1 LRCFD
6 APEKEIRLTPPNERY
21 LCVHAHF
28 YQPPRENPWLE
39 SIEVQDSAYPYHD
52 WNERVTAECY
62 APNAAARILNG
73 EGRIRSILNN
83 YSKIS
88 FNFGPTLLSWM
99 EKASPEIYATILA
112 ADRES
117 RPQRSGY
124 GSALGQAY
132 NHMIMP
138 LANARDKV
146 TQVVWGIADFAYR
159 FGRMPEG
166 MWLPEAAVDLA
177 SLDALASKGI
187 LFTILSPFS
196 AKQARKIGEKEWSD
210 VSGGKIDPSMAY
222 RVSLPSGRKISVF
235 FYDGPASRAI
245 AFENLLASGENF
257 ANRLLGTY
265 SDDRAHPQLAH
276 IATDGETYGHH
287 KPHGDMALA
296 YALHYI
302 ESKGLARL
310 TNYAEFLERFPP
322 THEAEIFENSSWSCA
337 HGVERWRANC
347 GCNSGGHTDWNQ
359 EWRAPL
365 REALD
370 WLRDAANGVYQLRG
384 AELFQDPWAARDDYI
399 RVILDR
405 KAETICDF
413 LRRHLKVKTSAED
426 KIAALRLLELQ
437 RHLMLMYTSCG
448 WFFDE
453 LSGMETVQVIQYA
466 GRAVQLAE
474 SLSPGR
480 KFGEEFVEKL
490 SRAKS
495 NLPENGDGRQ
505 VYEKFVKPAML
516 DLKRVGAHYAVSSLF
531 EDFGAES
538 HVYCYRVSRED
549 FRSIPAG
556 KTKLVAGRTKITSD
570 ITGESANVSFGVVHF
585 GDHNIAGGVRD
596 FQSSEAYE
604 STLSEITT
612 AFASGDLTELVRV
625 VDNAYG
631 REGNLLR
638 VLFRDEQR
646 KIVKEILASALE
658 EAELSYRQLYYNR
671 APLMR
676 FLRALSFPPVKAFQ
690 AAAEFTLNSDF
701 RRSIENGNIDLDRSK
716 AILDETEESGVAL
729 DTTAAEFALRKKLE
743 TMADELQ
750 ADPANLSLLQRLD
763 AAVQL
768 AKSVPFHVQ
777 FWSVQNKYF
786 EVWKNYHAQV
796 QARKARDK
804 EAGPWLDSFRKLGDK
819 LSFQIDRTD

>member
-1 LRCFD
+1 M
-6 APEKEIRLTPPNERY
+6 TPPDDRY

-39 SIEVQDSAYPYHD
+39 AIEVQDSAYPYHD

-73 EGRIRSILNN
+73 DGRIRAIFNN

-99 EKASPEIYATILA
+99 EKATPEIYATIRA
-112 ADRES
+112 SDRES
-117 RPQRSGY
+117 LPQHSGH
-124 GSALGQAY
+124 GSALAQAY

-138 LANARDKV
+138 LANARDKE
-146 TQVVWGIADFAYR
+146 TQFVWGIADFQYR
-159 FGRMPEG
+159 FDRAPEG
-166 MWLPEAAVDLA
+166 MWLPEAAVDLKT
-177 SLDALASKGI
+177 LNVLASKGI

-196 AKQARKIGEKEWSD
+196 AKQVRKIGAKEWKD
-210 VSGGKIDPSMAY
+210 VSGGQIDPSRAY
-222 RVSLPSGRKISVF
+222 KVSLPSGRSISVF
-235 FYDGPASRAI
+235 FYDGPASRAV
-245 AFENLLASGENF
+245 AFENILASGETF

-265 SDDRAHPQLAH
+265 SKDRTWPQLAH

-296 YALHYI
+296 YALNYI
-302 ESKGLARL
+302 ESNALARL
-310 TNYAEFLERFPP
+310 TTYGEFLERFPP

-337 HGVERWRANC
+337 HGVERWRDNC
-347 GCNSGGHTDWNQ
+347 GCNSGGHPEWNQ
-359 EWRAPL
+359 NWRAPL
-365 REALD
+365 RAALD
-370 WLRDAANGVYQLRG
+370 WLRDAVAPVFQSRG
-384 AELFQDPWAARDDYI
+384 GEFFQDPWAARDDYI

-405 KAETICDF
+405 SSETTCDF
-413 LRRHLKVKTSAED
+413 LRRHLKIKHGAEQKTV
-426 KIAALRLLELQ
+426 ALKLLELQ

-453 LSGMETVQVIQYA
+453 LSGLETVQVIQYA
-466 GRAVQLAE
+466 ARAVQLAE
-474 SLSPGR
+474 DVCPGR
-480 KFGEEFVEKL
+480 KFEEEFVARLAK
-490 SRAKS
+490 AKS
-495 NLPENGDGRQ
+495 NLPEIGDGRK

-531 EDFGAES
+531 EDFGPES
-538 HVYCYRVSRED
+538 HVYCYTVSRGD
-549 FRSIPAG
+549 LQSVPSG
-556 KTKLVAGRTKITSD
+556 KTKLVAGRAKITSE
-570 ITGESANVSFGVVHF
+570 ITGESMDLSFGVVHF
-585 GDHNIAGGVRD
+585 GDHNIAGGVRE
-596 FQSSEAYE
+596 FRSFEAYNA
-604 STLSEITT
+604 TLSEITT

-658 EAELSYRQLYYNR
+658 EAELGYRQLYNNR

-676 FLRALSFPPVKAFQ
+676 FLRALNFPPVKAFQ
-690 AAAEFTLNSDF
+690 AAAEFTLNADF
-701 RRSIENGNIDLDRSK
+701 RRSIEGEEIDLDRSK
-716 AILDETEESGVAL
+716 AILDETEEIGVTL
-729 DTTAAEFALRKKLE
+729 DATSAEFAFRRKLE
-743 TMADELQ
+743 EMADQ
-750 ADPANLSLLQRLD
+750 FRSDPYNLRLLQQLD

-768 AKSVPFHVQ
+768 AKSVPFPVQ
-777 FWSVQNKYF
+777 FWKVQNKYF
-786 EVWKNYHAQV
+786 EVWKNFFPRV
-796 QARKARDK
+796 RELEVLKTD
-804 EAGPWLDSFRKLGDK
+804 AGPWLDSFRKLGDK

>member
-1 LRCFD
+1 LS
-6 APEKEIRLTPPNERY
+6 PPDDRY

-28 YQPPRENPWLE
+28 YQPPRENPLLE

-73 EGRIRSILNN
+73 DGRIRTIFNN

-99 EKASPEIYATILA
+99 EKASPETYATIQGS
-112 ADRES
+112 DRES
-117 RPQRSGY
+117 RAQHLGH
-124 GSALGQAY
+124 GSALAQAY
-132 NHMIMP
+132 NHVIMP
-138 LANARDKV
+138 LANARDKK
-146 TQVVWGIADFAYR
+146 TQIIWGIADFEYR
-159 FGRMPEG
+159 FDRTPEG
-166 MWLPEAAVDLA
+166 MWLPEAAVDLPT
-177 SLDALASKGI
+177 LDALASKGI

-196 AKQARKIGEKEWSD
+196 AKQVRKIGETEWKD
-210 VSGGKIDPSMAY
+210 TSGGHIDPSMAY
-222 RVSLPSGRKISVF
+222 KVALPSGRGISVF
-235 FYDGPASRAI
+235 FYDGPASRAV
-245 AFENLLASGENF
+245 AFENILASGETF

-265 SDDRAHPQLAH
+265 SDDRTWPQLAH

-302 ESKGLARL
+302 ESNGLARL
-310 TNYAEFLERFPP
+310 TNYGEFLQRFPP
-322 THEAEIFENSSWSCA
+322 THEAEIFENSSWSCS

-347 GCNSGGHTDWNQ
+347 GCNSGGRPEWNQ

-370 WLRDAANGVYQLRG
+370 WLRDAVTPVYQLRAG
-384 AELFQDPWAARDDYI
+384 QLFRDAWAARDDYI

-405 KAETICDF
+405 TRETTCDF
-413 LRRHLKVKTSAED
+413 LRRHVKVSATEQE
-426 KIAALRLLELQ
+426 KIVALNLLELQ

-474 SLSPGR
+474 NLSSGR
-480 KFGEEFVEKL
+480 SFEEEFVERL

-495 NLPENGDGRQ
+495 NLPENGDGRK

-538 HVYCYRVSRED
+538 RVYCYSVSRED
-549 FRSIPAG
+549 FRSIPSG
-556 KTKLVAGRTKITSD
+556 KTKLVAGRAKITSD
-570 ITGESANVSFGVVHF
+570 ITGESTHLSFGVVHF
-585 GDHNIAGGVRD
+585 GDHNIAGGVRE
-596 FQSSEAYE
+596 FRSEEAYN

-646 KIVKEILASALE
+646 KIVREILASALE
-658 EAELSYRQLYYNR
+658 EAELAYRQLYYNR

-676 FLRALSFPPVKAFQ
+676 FLRALNFPPVKAFQ
-690 AAAEFTLNSDF
+690 AAAEFTLNVDF
-701 RRSIENGNIDLDRSK
+701 RRSIEGEEIDLDRSK
-716 AILDETEESGVAL
+716 AILDETEEIGVTL
-729 DTTAAEFALRKKLE
+729 DATAAEFSLRRKLE
-743 TMADELQ
+743 TMADEFRS
-750 ADPANLSLLQRLD
+750 DPSNLSLLQRLD

-768 AKSVPFHVQ
+768 AKSVPFQVQ
-777 FWSVQNKYF
+777 FWRVQNKYF
-786 EVWKNYHAQV
+786 EVLQNYYPHFRSSLAPN
-796 QARKARDK
+796 ADT
-804 EAGPWLDSFRKLGDK
+804 GPWLDSFRKLGDK
-819 LSFQIDRTD
+819 LSFQVDRTA